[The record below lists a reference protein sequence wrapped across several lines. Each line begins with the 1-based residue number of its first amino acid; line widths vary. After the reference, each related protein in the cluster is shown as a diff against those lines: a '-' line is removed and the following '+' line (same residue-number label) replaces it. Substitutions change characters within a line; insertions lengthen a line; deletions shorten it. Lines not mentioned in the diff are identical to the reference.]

1 MHASEAIG
9 PLAAKEVTIFR
20 PFTLKIQEILHWTI
34 RQNGR
39 RVKELG
45 WNRKKGWLPHL

>member
-1 MHASEAIG
+1 MRASEAIG
-9 PLAAKEVTIFR
+9 PLAAKEVTIFS
-20 PFTLKIQEILHWTI
+20 TLKVQEILHWTI